1 MRKEDIPEENISE
14 DINLELTE
22 EGSSLQGASVTKLK
36 KALALC
42 QTEKAEY
49 LSGWQRA
56 RADFANLRKDEGE
69 VLARTKELAKLEILR
84 DILPVVDIFDLAMA
98 NKEAWEKVDKNWRVG
113 VEHIYRE
120 LEQALSR
127 HSLVS
132 FGTIGESFDPKE
144 HHALKEEGVSE
155 EKDHTVIEVLK
166 RGWRLGERIIRPA
179 EVVVGIKKE

>member
-1 MRKEDIPEENISE
+1 MHEENIPEE
-14 DINLELTE
+14 DIDLELTE
-22 EGSSLQGASVTKLK
+22 EGEGLRGADITKLK
-36 KALALC
+36 KALAAC

-69 VLARTKELAKLEILR
+69 TLARAKESATLLVLR
-84 DILPVVDIFDLAMA
+84 DILPVVDIFELAMA

-127 HSLVS
+127 HDLVP
-132 FGTIGESFDPKE
+132 FGRIGEQFDPKE
-144 HHALKEEGVSE
+144 HHALKEEEVSE

-166 RGWRLGERIIRPA
+166 KGWRLGERIVRPA